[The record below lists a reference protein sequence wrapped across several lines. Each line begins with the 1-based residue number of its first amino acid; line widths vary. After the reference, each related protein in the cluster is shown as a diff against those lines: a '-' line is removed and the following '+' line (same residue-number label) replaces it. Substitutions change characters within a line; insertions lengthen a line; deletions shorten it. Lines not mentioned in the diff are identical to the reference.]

1 MTIIWLATIG
11 VLVLIE
17 LLTYGLYFA
26 ALAVAAIV
34 PLVLSLMGADV
45 WVQGLGFL
53 VASILTLVF
62 VRPLITKWQ
71 GERPE
76 KMTNVASMVGKP
88 GIVLE
93 QVTDRTGLVK
103 VWGEDWTARSTEAI
117 EPGEKVVVEQID
129 GASLIVR
136 REG

>member
-1 MTIIWLATIG
+1 MTVIWLAIIG

-53 VASILTLVF
+53 LASILTLVF

-71 GERPE
+71 GEKPE

>member
-1 MTIIWLATIG
+1 MTVIWLATIG

-53 VASILTLVF
+53 LASILTLVF

-71 GERPE
+71 GEKPE

>member
-1 MTIIWLATIG
+1 VTVIWLATIG

-26 ALAVAAIV
+26 ALAVAAVV
-34 PLVLSLMGADV
+34 PLILSLLGFDI

-76 KMTNVASMVGKP
+76 KMTNVAAMVGKP

-93 QVTDRTGLVK
+93 QVTDRSGVVK